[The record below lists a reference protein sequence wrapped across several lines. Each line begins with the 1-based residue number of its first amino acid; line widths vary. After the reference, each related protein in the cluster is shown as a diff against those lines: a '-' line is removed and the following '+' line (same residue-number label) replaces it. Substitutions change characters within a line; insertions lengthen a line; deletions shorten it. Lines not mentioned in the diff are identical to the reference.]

1 MESLMSLQNMVESP
15 FIIVKIGD
23 YTFGHCSN
31 TNGSTMNV
39 TFPNFMKSLNIVKV
53 SGAVNTYT
61 LKMEYAITQFD
72 DPNMLEKVFSSVN
85 KSRKITLTYGDW
97 NSPSSIYKEEEALMT
112 KVSSNVNFNQSK
124 IEYTISC
131 VSTALSLTAGSFSF
145 GARTAKPSDVL
156 RELVTNTAYGLSNI
170 FPGTAAQIGSSVSN
184 LIASDDKVVKIEA
197 KESTNLLDYMGY
209 LVSCMEDQNETG
221 STVKESNYKWAVCDD
236 TKNQYGGAYFQVSKA
251 SSSDSSTAIPSATT
265 YEVDVGYPS
274 NSYVVDF
281 SINTDNTWA
290 LLYDYSSSIKQP
302 EYQYTIDATGKV
314 VTTKS
319 PTLTRTAEYL
329 KTTETS
335 KTWWTEMTK
344 FPITAKLTIKG
355 LLRPALLM
363 SEVKVNSFFYG
374 HKHISTGTYIITK
387 QEDSIDSSGYRT
399 VLSLTRVKGDE

>member
-31 TNGSTMNV
+31 TGGSTMSV
-39 TFPNFMKSLNIVKV
+39 TFPNFMKSLNITKI

-85 KSRKITLTYGDW
+85 KTRKITLTYGDW
-97 NSPSSIYKEEEALMT
+97 NAPSSIYKEEEALMT
-112 KVSSNVNFNQSK
+112 KVTSSVNFNQSK

-131 VSTALSLTAGSFSF
+131 VSTALSLTAGSYSF
-145 GARTAKPSDVL
+145 GARTAKPSDVI
-156 RELVTNTAYGLSNI
+156 RELISNTAYGLSNI
-170 FPGTAAQIGSSVSN
+170 FPGTAAQLGSRVSN
-184 LIASDDKVVKIEA
+184 LIASDDKVVRIEA
-197 KESTNLLDYMGY
+197 KESTNLLDYMNY
-209 LVSCMEDQNETG
+209 LVTCMEDQNETD
-221 STVKESNYKWAVCDD
+221 STVKNSNYRWAVCDD
-236 TKNQYGGAYFQVSKA
+236 TKNQYGGAYFQVSKI
-251 SSSDSSTAIPSATT
+251 SSPDSSIVVPSATT
-265 YEVDVGYPS
+265 YEVDVGYPN

-281 SINTDNTWA
+281 NINTDNTWA
-290 LLYDYSSSIKQP
+290 LLYDYSTSIQQP
-302 EYQYTIDATGKV
+302 EYQYSIDANGKV
-314 VTTKS
+314 ITTKS
-319 PTLTRTAEYL
+319 PSLTRTSEYL

-335 KTWWTEMTK
+335 KSWWTQMTK
-344 FPITAKLTIKG
+344 FPITARLTIKG
-355 LLRPALLM
+355 LLRPAVLM

-387 QEDSIDSSGYRT
+387 QEDTIDSRGYRT